1 MTRYKLE
8 VFNCIGDY
16 FHNFYDSLS
25 FLDFDIFVLT
35 VVANKIN
42 IHLGAL
48 IFRIYTQYLCVT

>member
-8 VFNCIGDY
+8 VLNCIGDY

-48 IFRIYTQYLCVT
+48 IFRI